1 MKDFGFLTLYNS
13 LIMKGGNTMIKPQY
27 SVVLESYTENI
38 LWLESAFEAAEEPVT
53 KMVNDTNKS
62 KITNNTADEDPTKSN
77 SPLTKKTFGNV
88 LKGILETLKNLISK
102 WSIKLKNRLKMMM
115 NTNKGYIKQLN
126 DRMKTVKPGE
136 AIKVVTYAYNIPMIE
151 RVYNGVSK
159 QYSTIMNNILN
170 VIANIDKVDPN
181 NVLDGK
187 KDNDLI
193 QDMIQAGFKNNS
205 LDSPNKFFT
214 FIRDQFRGESKEILY
229 RREQLPA
236 IIKLSQD
243 YQALSAKLGKEHANA
258 NRELNRIKALET
270 KMLYNGN
277 NADKS
282 KLCNDLVKV
291 ATKVRNFYQSFISYY
306 MELKLEQILS
316 YRAIVKRFYQF

>member
-1 MKDFGFLTLYNS
+1 MYK
-13 LIMKGGNTMIKPQY
+13 
-27 SVVLESYTENI
+27 
-38 LWLESAFEAAEEPVT
+38 
-53 KMVNDTNKS
+53 
-62 KITNNTADEDPTKSN
+62 
-77 SPLTKKTFGNV
+77 
-88 LKGILETLKNLISK
+88 
-102 WSIKLKNRLKMMM
+102 
-115 NTNKGYIKQLN
+115 
-126 DRMKTVKPGE
+126 
-136 AIKVVTYAYNIPMIE
+136 AIYW
-151 RVYNGVSK
+151 
-159 QYSTIMNNILN
+159 
-170 VIANIDKVDPN
+170 
-181 NVLDGK
+181 
-187 KDNDLI
+187 
-193 QDMIQAGFKNNS
+193 
-205 LDSPNKFFT
+205 SPNKFFT

-277 NADKS
+277 NADKA